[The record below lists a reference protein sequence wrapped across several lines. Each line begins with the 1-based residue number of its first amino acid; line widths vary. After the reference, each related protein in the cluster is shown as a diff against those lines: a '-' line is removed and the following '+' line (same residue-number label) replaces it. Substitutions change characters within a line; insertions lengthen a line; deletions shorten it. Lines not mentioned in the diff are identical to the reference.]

1 MYPQIWFGL
10 QKIMKLSFRHIR
22 DPFVLLLVI
31 VLILSII
38 FSFLFLLH
46 VDTQGINLSLL
57 DNDSEHYGD
66 WAVMQF
72 VCVPVILIVIG
83 SLIFTLTDRLDEM
96 ERVRKGKRKNKKRH
110 QELSQNMKN
119 TNLPN
124 VNVEIPK
131 EEVNDKLSGIEMLG
145 ELKDK
150 GFLTE
155 EEFICQAAELKDKG
169 FLTEEEFQAEKLKL
183 WK

>member
-46 VDTQGINLSLL
+46 VASQGTNQRLL
-57 DNDSEHYGD
+57 HNDSEHYGD

-83 SLIFTLTDRLDEM
+83 SLIFTLTDRLDEI
-96 ERVRKGKRKNKKRH
+96 ERVRKNKKRK
-110 QELSQNMKN
+110 QKN
-119 TNLPN
+119 IKS
-124 VNVEIPK
+124 EI
-131 EEVNDKLSGIEMLG
+131 EWE
-145 ELKDK
+145 
-150 GFLTE
+150 
-155 EEFICQAAELKDKG
+155 
-169 FLTEEEFQAEKLKL
+169 
-183 WK
+183 